1 MTEEIIDVADF
12 MVSLL
17 GTDCSGEDE
26 LTYLT
31 LRVFLFPSFLMQ
43 AIILNFSAY
52 ITLFLLV
59 EKKMFTIFLCFH
71 Y

>member
-1 MTEEIIDVADF
+1 MTEEITDVADF

-31 LRVFLFPSFLMQ
+31 LRVYLFTSFHMQ
-43 AIILNFSAY
+43 AIILNCGTY
-52 ITLFLLV
+52 ITLVFLV
-59 EKKMFTIFLCFH
+59 EKKMCIIFLCFPN
-71 Y
+71 